1 MLDIKVSAALLGY
14 TQEEQRIILSC
25 FREQKEAPTVRLRK
39 GVGLVADVYENH
51 VEVVEGYAGFPIE
64 KALIDKNK
72 QTFKDD
78 RNIGRVVTMGG
89 NSMVITG
96 KKSDGRYSVVG
107 KKGEKTAKRAE
118 DLGLNFQREHIDIED
133 LHQMM
138 VEKMDGKDDNGFKS
152 CWKGYEKQ
160 GTKMKGGK
168 EVNDCVKEAAIDE
181 AKHAMVKV
189 AVNPKKLGY
198 KVADVGP
205 DGKERNVKTY
215 GAMKKEEYVDEAL
228 TGERYKKAVKKPGG
242 IAYSRM
248 VSADPKKR
256 ATRGGRGGESD
267 FGAGDRGSG
276 NKSARRAGTYQE
288 EYVDEATAMAK
299 RGYDEAP
306 IRSKIA
312 KSTGGGKSADRATA
326 LADRETYG
334 NKEKK
339 AGREN
344 LARKQRGDF
353 RNTTSSS
360 PGLHGYGHKSD
371 DPKVKAKQAAR
382 GAQRGAL
389 TPNEKKSL
397 NREEFEAFIEEFID
411 FNDPELDTLT
421 FEELEEIC
429 TEALLEL
436 DGELLTEALEFID
449 GMDLLTE
456 VMDRKEIQRRRD
468 QAKDRLATSSAMNS
482 AASKPA
488 PKQRDAGAE
497 ARQRLTSKS
506 SSDASPA
513 SGARREKVKAA
524 LKTAGSAIKK
534 GLSATKSA
542 AKKAVGGASEV
553 AGAAAGGFRKG
564 YSDARGKSEPK
575 RSDSGS
581 QSSERVSGSS
591 SSSSSSSSTSGGE
604 GRVRL
609 RDRLKSGIK
618 SAIGSAARVVS
629 RKARSVARRLGEE
642 QQPYS
647 WREAMGVDE

>member
-14 TQEEQRIILSC
+14 TQEEQCIILSC
-25 FREQKEAPTVRLRK
+25 FREQKEAPTARLRK
-39 GVGLVADVYENH
+39 GVDLVADVYENH

-107 KKGEKTAKRAE
+107 KKGEKTAKKPE

-138 VEKMDGKDDNGFKS
+138 VEKMDGVDDNGNTS
-152 CWKGYEKQ
+152 CWKGYTKK

-168 EVNDCVKEAAIDE
+168 EVNNCVK
-181 AKHAMVKV
+181 
-189 AVNPKKLGY
+189 
-198 KVADVGP
+198 
-205 DGKERNVKTY
+205 
-215 GAMKKEEYVDEAL
+215 
-228 TGERYKKAVKKPGG
+228 
-242 IAYSRM
+242 
-248 VSADPKKR
+248 
-256 ATRGGRGGESD
+256 
-267 FGAGDRGSG
+267 
-276 NKSARRAGTYQE
+276 
-288 EYVDEATAMAK
+288 EATAMAK
-299 RGYDEAP
+299 RGHDETA
-306 IRSKIA
+306 IRNKIA

-326 LADRETYG
+326 LADKPTFG
-334 NKEKK
+334 NDK
-339 AGREN
+339 AAKQRSD

-353 RNTTSSS
+353 RKTTSSS
-360 PGLHGYGHKSD
+360 PGLHGYAHKSD

-389 TPNEKKSL
+389 TPNEKKQL
-397 NREEFEAFIEEFID
+397 NREEYEMFLEQFID

-436 DGELLTEALEFID
+436 DEELLTEALDIID

-468 QAKDRLATSSAMNS
+468 QAKDRLATSSAMKS
-482 AASKPA
+482 AADKAKPA
-488 PKQRDAGAE
+488 ERDAGAE

-506 SSDASPA
+506 SSDTSSA

-542 AKKAVGGASEV
+542 AKKAVGGAAEV

-581 QSSERVSGSS
+581 HSSETVSSSGSS
-591 SSSSSSSSTSGGE
+591 SSGSSSTSSGE
-604 GRVRL
+604 NRVRL

-618 SAIGSAARVVS
+618 KAIGSAARVVS

-642 QQPYS
+642 QQLYS